1 MKTTLCL
8 ALALIAASLSAR
20 AQSTQSIGL
29 AVYSGTKLVC
39 GVTVTSL
46 NADLQTVLVKGAQIL
61 QNQPI
66 TVKTASDSCTG
77 FLMTT
82 GLVNPITSIQIG
94 LSEVNGTTFSK
105 VTMTLSNVYVAS
117 ITSESLSNGEFSQEI
132 KLYPTTLRIYDSLLN
147 TTVTCEFAKQTC
159 S

>member
-1 MKTTLCL
+1 
-8 ALALIAASLSAR
+8 
-20 AQSTQSIGL
+20 
-29 AVYSGTKLVC
+29 
-39 GVTVTSL
+39 
-46 NADLQTVLVKGAQIL
+46 
-61 QNQPI
+61 
-66 TVKTASDSCTG
+66 
-77 FLMTT
+77 MTT